1 MKKNTIFRVLLVL
14 TVLTL
19 SLILAVCLPSCN
31 DPVDTSVPTTDSG
44 TVVPDEPESGTPA
57 PVIPDESETTSAAPV
72 TDEPAI
78 EDPLIIPDGG
88 EWSENIA
95 YAKYLENG
103 VYNQYLNNDR
113 TIWYFQNRN
122 MTFTYDRDKLH
133 AFSSITNLDGVSY
146 VENTGFGYIINA
158 EGEVLTSANT
168 KNSASDYMTNT
179 YELGYYYYQSHVF
192 GENFS
197 RSKDLG
203 FIEQDRTF
211 HVYSD
216 KFNLEQHLITTKE
229 VKGLSGYGQYF
240 DVEIDRV
247 EALVVKDANGTH
259 DTLEGVDWASA
270 EYVGFDVKEAGIF
283 GIILAPDLKHDSGE
297 LTVTE
302 VDGFYRVDQR
312 IAFESAVDIP
322 EATHYYFACR
332 VYTDATHDFDE
343 FLVTAEGE
351 RNPIPTTNIVTTDGE
366 DGSYVVGYDALRG
379 AYVIFVD
386 GQAME
391 QIWHQYFSTGIK
403 LFNTDV
409 DRKIYMMTN
418 NGIGVVENAVF
429 IDGDGQVL
437 PIAPEVCKNFGGDFV
452 DPVHTPPGD
461 PGYSNVYFPLVLKA
475 GEIREFTI
483 LNLHQSWG
491 SFALKQLSSVAF
503 FAPYYHFSIGVC
515 ETNCI
520 SPDGVT
526 GKDYWFLPDFRPL
539 SGTVWNNGFQC
550 DAIGTHHLLQF
561 TDANGVEGAIENN
574 RAVIDSSG
582 PIYADITNHYS
593 TLDGRADISY
603 RHVELPQTDE
613 NRTYYSINMSVN
625 DEIAISDFRN
635 TFELYGFSGRFFH
648 FENTEYLNTDGGI
661 TQIKHDSYGHEDT
674 YVLGNEH
681 PFYAVWGIN
690 WDTTD
695 GNEFSTFPNFAV
707 IIKDWDIVIGGEKF
721 TGNFIVR
728 EYSVESDRVTR
739 ATLSLDLGDVT
750 LQPGDHIN
758 VNLILLPWGGDK
770 SVDISN
776 VLNVRNDSMVS
787 PYKITPTVGSVI
799 QDTYV
804 PKVMSE
810 NGTAEF
816 TISDGDNIA
825 AIRVYGLSKYQRPV
839 IQEKVNGEWVEYDTR
854 GSDYTRYEFSNDGY
868 MVYYDGD
875 GTYSVAFAVDMTGV
889 GAEGRTFRV
898 VEAE

>member
-1 MKKNTIFRVLLVL
+1 MKSTTSRILLAL
-14 TVLTL
+14 AALTL
-19 SLILAVCLPSCN
+19 ALLLAVCLPACS
-31 DPVDTSVPTTDSG
+31 DSLDTSVPTTDAG
-44 TVVPDEPESGTPA
+44 TVAPDEPESSTPA
-57 PVIPDESETTSAAPV
+57 PVIPDEPETTVPTPETDAPE
-72 TDEPAI
+72 TE
-78 EDPLIIPDGG
+78 ESLIIPDGG

-95 YAKYLENG
+95 YAKSLENG
-103 VYNQYLNNDR
+103 VYNEYLNNDR
-113 TIWYFQNRN
+113 TIWFFRNRN
-122 MTFTYDRDKLH
+122 MTFTYDRDTLH
-133 AFSSITNLDGVSY
+133 AFSNITNIEGIPY
-146 VENTGFGYIINA
+146 VENTGFGYIIDSK
-158 EGEVLTSANT
+158 GEVLTSANT
-168 KNSASDYMTNT
+168 RDVTMDYMTNT

-229 VKGLSGYGQYF
+229 VKGISGYGQYF

-247 EALVVKDANGTH
+247 LSLVVKDANGTH

-270 EYVGFDVKEAGIF
+270 EYIGFDVGDAGIF
-283 GIILAPDLKHDSGE
+283 GIILAPDLKNDSGV

-302 VDGFYRVDQR
+302 VDGYYRVDQR
-312 IAFESAVDIP
+312 ITFASAMDLP
-322 EATHYYFACR
+322 EATHYYFGCR
-332 VYTDATHDFDE
+332 IYTDAAHDFDE

-351 RNPIPTTNIVTTDGE
+351 RNPIPTTNIVTTDN
-366 DGSYVVGYDALRG
+366 DDASYVVGYDALRG

-391 QIWHQYFSTGIK
+391 QIWNQYFSTSIK
-403 LFNTDV
+403 LFNTDL
-409 DRKIYMMTN
+409 DRKIYVMTN

-437 PIAPEVCKNFGGDFV
+437 PIQPEVCKNFGGDFV

-475 GEIREFTI
+475 GETREFTV

-539 SGTVWNNGFQC
+539 SGTAWNNDFQC
-550 DAIGTHHLLQF
+550 DAIGTHHLLRY
-561 TDANGVEGAIENN
+561 TDANGEQSLIENSQ
-574 RAVIDSSG
+574 AIIDSSG
-582 PIYADITNHYS
+582 PIYADITNYYS

-625 DEIAISDFRN
+625 EEIVFNDFRN

-648 FENTEYLNTDGGI
+648 FENTEYLNTDNEI
-661 TQIKHDSYGHEDT
+661 TQVKHDSFSHEDS
-674 YVLGNEH
+674 YVLGKEY
-681 PFYAVWGIN
+681 PFYAVWGID
-690 WDTTD
+690 WDNTD
-695 GNEFSTFPNFAV
+695 GNDFSTFPNFAI
-707 IIKDWDIVIGGEKF
+707 IIKDWDIVIGGKKF
-721 TGNFIVR
+721 DGNFIVN
-728 EYSVESDRVTR
+728 EFSTDGDRVTR
-739 ATLSLDLGDVT
+739 ASLSLDLGDVT

-758 VNLILLPWGGDK
+758 VNLILFPWGGDK

-776 VLNVRNDSMVS
+776 VLNVREDSMID

-799 QDTYV
+799 EDTYV
-804 PKVMSE
+804 PKVMSD

-816 TISDGDNIA
+816 TITGGDNIA
-825 AIRVYGLSKYQRPV
+825 AVRVYGLSKYQRPT
-839 IQEKVNGEWVEYDTR
+839 IQEKVNGEWVDYDTT
-854 GSDYTRYEFSNDGY
+854 GSDYTKYVFENDGY

-889 GAEGRTFRV
+889 GDEGRTFRV
-898 VEAE
+898 IEAE